1 MRVLLWHVH
10 GGWMDAFVQ
19 GGHDYLLPATPA
31 GGPWGLGRGGRDW
44 PPNAVEV
51 APQELRAADVD
62 VVVLQRPEELG
73 VAERLLGGH
82 LGRDIPAVYLEHN
95 TPRRQVPDTVHPM
108 AGRGIPLV
116 HVTRFN
122 ALVWDNR
129 DAPVRVIDHGV
140 PDPGYRYTGER
151 ARLAS
156 CANEGVRR
164 RRVLGTDLLLDFAA
178 AGPVDV
184 FGIGADEVPQALGA
198 TAARL
203 PLASGGD
210 LPPARLREA
219 LATRRAYVH
228 PARWTSL
235 GLSLIEAM
243 MLGMPALVLA
253 TTQAAESIPP
263 EAGAVSLDV
272 PRLVASARRYLDD
285 PDRARRDGL
294 AARTAALERFPLD
307 RFLRAW
313 DEALDDAVGRVRRRE
328 RRAGTAARTSST
340 ISTTGPASTTGTT
353 GTASTI
359 TTTRGTT

>member
-10 GGWMDAFVQ
+10 GGWTDGFVR
-19 GGHDYLLPATPA
+19 GGHDYLFPTTAD

-44 PPNAVEV
+44 PANAIEV
-51 APQELRAADVD
+51 SPQALRSADVD
-62 VVVLQRPEELG
+62 VVVLQRTEEFD
-73 VAERLLGGH
+73 VAERLLGGR
-82 LGRDIPAVYLEHN
+82 LGRDIPAVFLEHN

-108 AGRGIPLV
+108 AERGIPLV

-122 ALVWDNR
+122 ALMWDNR

-140 PDPGYRYTGER
+140 PDPGYRYTGEQ

-164 RRVLGTDLLLDFAA
+164 RRVLGTDLLRDFAA

-184 FGIGADEVPQALGA
+184 FGIGADEVPRALGA
-198 TAARL
+198 TEDGL
-203 PLASGGD
+203 PIASGGD
-210 LPPARLREA
+210 LHPPELRAA
-219 LATRRAYVH
+219 LAAHRAYVH

-243 MLGMPALVLA
+243 LLGLPVLVLA
-253 TTQAAESIPP
+253 TTQAADAIPP

-272 PRLVASARRYLDD
+272 PRLVAAARHFLDD
-285 PDRARRDGL
+285 PGAARLAGL
-294 AARTAALERFPLD
+294 AAREAALERFSLD

-313 DEALDDAVGRVRRRE
+313 DEALDDAVTAVRR
-328 RRAGTAARTSST
+328 
-340 ISTTGPASTTGTT
+340 TTHDFS
-353 GTASTI
+353 
-359 TTTRGTT
+359 TRGMT